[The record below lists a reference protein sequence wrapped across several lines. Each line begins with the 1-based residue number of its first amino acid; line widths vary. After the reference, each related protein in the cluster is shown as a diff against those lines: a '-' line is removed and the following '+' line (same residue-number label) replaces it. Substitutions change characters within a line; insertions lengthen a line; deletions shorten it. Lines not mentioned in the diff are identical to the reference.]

1 MIKTANFN
9 EDIKFFKRFLK
20 ENGVYSRYKRYIRDK
35 KTFNGYQ
42 RQNGSG
48 WTFEEA
54 VKDIGDI
61 RLMITRLIS
70 WSCTKEGFSYW
81 EKLHKKL
88 KIEYNNRHP
97 EYYED

>member
-1 MIKTANFN
+1 MKKNAPFN

-42 RQNGSG
+42 KQHSSG

-61 RLMITRLIS
+61 RFMITRLIL
-70 WSCTKEGFSYW
+70 WSNTKEGFEYW
-81 EKLHKKL
+81 ENLHRKLRR
-88 KIEYNNRHP
+88 EYNSRHP
-97 EYYED
+97 EYYEN